1 MSSTGPGADDLE
13 EAAPAADRSRLR
25 LVTLAEDA
33 ANALAVVD
41 PTARFVA
48 LTKVLD
54 GIEQQ
59 RALLAGVRL
68 EALGVL
74 RDAGLSYD
82 VIARSTGLHKQ
93 RIAQLSRE
101 WDRRSNAERPV
112 RD

>member
-1 MSSTGPGADDLE
+1 MALG
-13 EAAPAADRSRLR
+13 
-25 LVTLAEDA
+25 EDA
-33 ANALAVVD
+33 AKALSVVD

-59 RALLAGVRL
+59 RAFLAGARL

-74 RDAGLSYD
+74 RDAGQSYD
-82 VIARSTGLHKQ
+82 VIARSSGLHKQ

-101 WDRRSNAERPV
+101 WDRRSSAERPV